1 MTVSLATPVDRLTRW
16 ELYRLLAEPA
26 RLRLMALAGEEEL
39 AVSELAELL
48 GEVQPNVSR
57 HVASLR
63 PSGVLQVRRQG
74 TWTLVR
80 LSEGADADAVVSDAL
95 RTGRELCARDG
106 SLARVPEVLRA
117 REATARE
124 FFSRPGRSGA
134 QAGPPSEL
142 AAYLAAVAPL
152 LDARALAVD
161 AGTGDGRLLEVLSPL
176 YRHVV
181 AVDRSAAQL
190 AIARERAAL
199 RGFTN
204 VDFVEGE
211 LDDAAVR
218 KAVTRRAR
226 EGADAVFAA
235 RVLHHAHRPGDAMKG
250 LAALTRPGG
259 RVVVL
264 DYEAHED
271 DSLRAHQADL
281 WLGFDADDLRR
292 HARAAGLVDASV
304 SKIPAAWCGQGP
316 DRHVAWQVLV
326 ARAPDGTAASTPTD
340 PAGKRPAP
348 TPRARPR
355 KDTTR

>member
-1 MTVSLATPVDRLTRW
+1 MTVTPSTATDRLARW

-39 AVSELAELL
+39 AVGELAELL

-63 PSGVLQVRRQG
+63 QSGVLQVRRQG

-80 LSEGADADAVVSDAL
+80 LAEGADADAVVADAL
-95 RTGRELCARDG
+95 RTGRELCTRDG

-124 FFSRPGRSGA
+124 FFARPGRSGA
-134 QAGPPSEL
+134 QAGPPAEL
-142 AAYLAAVAPL
+142 AAYLAAIAPL
-152 LDARALAVD
+152 LDARSLAVD

-181 AVDRSAAQL
+181 ALDRSAAQL
-190 AIARERAAL
+190 DIARERAAL
-199 RGFTN
+199 RGFSN
-204 VDFVEGE
+204 VDLVEGE
-211 LDDAAVR
+211 LDDPAVR
-218 KAVTRRAR
+218 KAVHRRSR

-235 RVLHHAHRPGDAMKG
+235 RVLHHAHRPGDAMRG
-250 LAALTRPGG
+250 LAALARPGG

-271 DSLRAHQADL
+271 EGLRAHQADL
-281 WLGFDADDLRR
+281 WLGFEADDLRR
-292 HARAAGLVDASV
+292 HARAAGLVEVSV
-304 SKIPAAWCGQGP
+304 TKIPAAWCGQGP
-316 DRHVAWQVLV
+316 DRHVPWQLLV
-326 ARAPDGTAASTPTD
+326 ARAPGANSQS
-340 PAGKRPAP
+340 PAGPPPRTSPRTSKARKE
-348 TPRARPR
+348 TPQ
-355 KDTTR
+355 